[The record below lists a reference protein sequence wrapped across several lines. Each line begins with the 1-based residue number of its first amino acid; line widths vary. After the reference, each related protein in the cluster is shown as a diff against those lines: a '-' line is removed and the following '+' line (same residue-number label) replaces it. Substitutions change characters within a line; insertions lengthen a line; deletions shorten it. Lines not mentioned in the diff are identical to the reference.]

1 MFRSRT
7 VPIFLSLILSLAVL
21 TCVSV
26 AQGDDE
32 AAVRD
37 VVRRLEAGWNAGSGE
52 GFAAPFAEDADY
64 VAFDGSVIKSRPTI
78 AAGHQQLFDTVFK
91 GSTNTPEVLGLRFL
105 RPDVAVTQV
114 RWTLRHTQG
123 GAPAEAQAVT
133 TLVLTRG
140 ADGWSIAAFQNT
152 PVAPPRPP
160 G

>member
-1 MFRSRT
+1 VLRSRT
-7 VPIFLSLILSLAVL
+7 ALIFLSLTLSIALL

-37 VVRRLEAGWNAGSGE
+37 VVRRLETGWNAGSGE
-52 GFAAPFAEDADY
+52 GFAAPFAADADY
-64 VAFDGSVIKSRPTI
+64 VAFDGSLIKGRPTI
-78 AAGHQQLFDTVFK
+78 AAAHQQLFDTVFK
-91 GSTNTPEVLGLRFL
+91 GSTNTPEVLSLRFL

-114 RWTLRHTQG
+114 RWSLRG
-123 GAPAEAQAVT
+123 GAAPPGAQAVT
-133 TLVLTRG
+133 TLVLTKG